1 MKSVKPADLERQ
13 TRLDPAVRFTLLTG
27 PDEATMEAVASRLI
41 GLAGKE
47 AERLDLTGSQL
58 SQDPSLLAAEAA
70 SMSLFSSARIIKLE
84 LSGSGD
90 DSLAAVEAL
99 LAAETAINPVVATGA
114 SVRSEEH
121 TSELQS
127 LMRISYAV
135 FCLKKKNKKHK
146 NQSKILAIA
155 P

>member
-1 MKSVKPADLERQ
+1 MFAIVCSFFFSSRRRHTRCALVTGVQ
-13 TRLDPAVRFTLLTG
+13 TCALPICLDPAVRFTLLTG

-84 LSGSGD
+84 LSGSG
-90 DSLAAVEAL
+90 
-99 LAAETAINPVVATGA
+99 
-114 SVRSEEH
+114 RSEEH

-135 FCLKKKNKKHK
+135 FCLKKKIIN
-146 NQSKILAIA
+146 N
-155 P
+155 

>member
-27 PDEATMEAVASRLI
+27 PDEATMEAVAARLI

-70 SMSLFSSARIIKLE
+70 SMSLFSPARIIKLE
-84 LSGSGD
+84 LTGSCD

-99 LAAETAINPVVATGA
+99 LAPAPAINPAAAPGA
-114 SVRSEEH
+114 SGAAKPKLVK
-121 TSELQS
+121 LV
-127 LMRISYAV
+127 A
-135 FCLKKKNKKHK
+135 
-146 NQSKILAIA
+146 
-155 P
+155 